1 MKFLFY
7 FAQCSALIVTFVFL
21 LRWLY
26 PYYVKC
32 SKRAQSFIFGIAF
45 GIFGLII
52 MQIPLNVAHG
62 LHMDVRFVSVIF
74 SAIFGGPLSAILTTL
89 MIGAYRI
96 SIGGQLLFPLGSLV
110 TTMLISLA
118 VYRWSVNNRK
128 LMERY
133 GWLLGLVIGLHTV
146 GWSLLAPPESMNY
159 FLTDFSISY
168 VIFYTVAIPL
178 YYSLIAYEIRSFET
192 EIKLRESENRYRT
205 LVQNSPDLVYC
216 CDLDGSITQANNKMS
231 HFLKMREHD
240 LLGRNMLD
248 LMASEKVRE
257 QWLQTLNEVLSTKES
272 KSFEA
277 EGLMPCGENKC
288 MHYTISPIFNRN
300 KEIVEV
306 TGTGHDITE
315 LRQQEK
321 SLQQYKSHLEELV
334 EARTSELAEAKE
346 MAESANRAKGEF
358 LANMSHEIRTPLNAV
373 IGLSYLLQQTELSE
387 QQQVYVDK
395 TIISAKN
402 LIALINDVL
411 DFSKIEA
418 KKLVIEQVDFDLYD
432 VLNQISN
439 LIGMKAYDKGLKL
452 HFSIHH
458 EVPQMLIGD
467 PFRLNQILINLSN
480 NAVKF
485 TEQGEISFEIC
496 LLVKSDRGVTLG
508 FTVRDTGIGI
518 TEEQQEQLFHHFT
531 QADMSTTR
539 KYGGT
544 GLGLVISKNLVEL
557 MGGAIGVESQAGQGS
572 SFSFT
577 ANFGYST
584 GSRLTS
590 MNQDSKLKLLRVLL
604 VCDDADMQL
613 VLKHQLEQFQFI
625 VNTADSE
632 SGAIE
637 QIYRNGRYDLVIV
650 DWKLK
655 DAVAVPLAE
664 RVQLEFS
671 SPMQVIVMVTAY
683 HEPEL
688 QTRIRSQAIDKM
700 LYYPI
705 SQSQLYNELIS
716 LFQQHFVAK
725 QVTGPDPE
733 KLERFKALQYASVLL
748 VEDNEINQLVAME
761 MLKEVGV
768 IVDVAENGL
777 EAVSR
782 VKVRRYD
789 AILMDLQ
796 MPVMGGYEATK
807 HIRQLEHTKDI
818 PIIAMTADAMKGVK
832 DEVFE
837 AGMSGYITKPFD
849 PIQLFGLLQ
858 RLIQTST
865 VKGYKQIAASTK
877 MADGPDVK

>member
-1 MKFLFY
+1 MKFLIY

-26 PYYVKC
+26 TYYLKC
-32 SKRAQSFIFGIAF
+32 SKKLQSIIFGVAF
-45 GIFGLII
+45 GMFGLII
-52 MQIPLNVAHG
+52 MHMPLNVAHG

-74 SAIFGGPLSAILTTL
+74 SAIFGGPLSAVITTL

-96 SIGGQLLFPLGSLV
+96 SLGGALLFPLGSLV
-110 TTMLISLA
+110 TTMLISMA
-118 VYRWSVNNRK
+118 VHAWNVKNRK
-128 LMERY
+128 LMEKY
-133 GWLLGLVIGLHTV
+133 SWLLGLVVSLQTV
-146 GWSLLAPPESMNY
+146 GWALLAPPETKNY
-159 FLTDFSISY
+159 FMTEFSVTY
-168 VIFYTVAIPL
+168 VIFHTVAIPL

-192 EIKLRESENRYRT
+192 EKKLRESEERYRS

-216 CDLDGSITQANNKMS
+216 CSLDGTITQANNKMS
-231 HFLKMREHD
+231 HFLKMRERD
-240 LLGRNMLD
+240 ILGQNMLD
-248 LMASEKVRE
+248 LVTTEKTRE
-257 QWLQTLNEVLSTKES
+257 QFKEALSEVLLTKES
-272 KSFEA
+272 SSFEV
-277 EGLMPCGENKC
+277 ENMTPGGESKC
-288 MHYTISPIFNRN
+288 MHYTLSPILNQH

-315 LRQQEK
+315 LRMQEK
-321 SLQQYKSHLEELV
+321 ALHQYKGHLEELV

-358 LANMSHEIRTPLNAV
+358 LANMSHEIRTPMNAV

-418 KKLVIEQVDFDLYD
+418 NKLVIEQVDFDLYE

-439 LIGMKAYDKGLKL
+439 LIEMKAYDKGLKL

-458 EVPQMLIGD
+458 DVPQMLVGD
-467 PFRLNQILINLSN
+467 PFRLNQILVNLSN

-485 TEQGEISFEIC
+485 TDAGEISFEIC
-496 LLVKSDRGVTLG
+496 LVSTSDRGVTLG

-539 KYGGT
+539 KYGGS

-557 MGGAIGVESQAGQGS
+557 MGGAIGVESQAGHGS

-577 ANFGYST
+577 ANFGHST
-584 GSRLTS
+584 QSRFVELNS
-590 MNQDSKLKLLRVLL
+590 DSQLKLLCVLL

-613 VLKHQLEQFQFI
+613 VLKHQLDQFQFI
-625 VNTADSE
+625 VSTADSE
-632 SGAIE
+632 VGAIE

-650 DWKLK
+650 DWKLRGS
-655 DAVAVPLAE
+655 VAVPLAE
-664 RVQLEFS
+664 RIQLEFS
-671 SPMQVIVMVTAY
+671 TPMQVIVMVSAY

-688 QTRIRSQAIDKM
+688 QTGVRSQAIDKV

-733 KLERFKALQYASVLL
+733 KSERFKALQYASVLL
-748 VEDNEINQLVAME
+748 VEDNEINQLVATE

-768 IVDVAENGL
+768 LVDVAENGL
-777 EAVSR
+777 EAISR
-782 VKVRRYD
+782 VKQGSYD

-807 HIRQLEHTKDI
+807 HIRQLEHAKDI

-832 DEVFE
+832 EEVLE
-837 AGMSGYITKPFD
+837 AGMSSYITKPFD

-865 VKGYKQIAASTK
+865 VKGYKQIAASVETSE
-877 MADGPDVK
+877 GE

>member
-1 MKFLFY
+1 MKFLIY

-32 SKRAQSFIFGIAF
+32 SKRWRSIIFGIAF
-45 GIFGLII
+45 GIFGLVI
-52 MQIPLNVAHG
+52 MQMPLNVAHG

-74 SAIFGGPLSAILTTL
+74 SAIFGGPLSAIITTL

-96 SIGGQLLFPLGSLV
+96 GLGGALLFPLGSLL
-110 TTMLISLA
+110 TTMLISM
-118 VYRWSVNNRK
+118 VVHVQNKKNRK
-128 LMERY
+128 FMEKY
-133 GWLLGLVIGLHTV
+133 GWLLGLVIGLETV
-146 GWSLLAPPESMNY
+146 GWSLLAPQETMNY
-159 FLTDFSISY
+159 FMTEFSVTY
-168 VIFYTVAIPL
+168 VIFHTVAIPL
-178 YYSLIAYEIRSFET
+178 YYSLIAYEIRSYET
-192 EIKLRESENRYRT
+192 EKKLRESEDRYRT

-216 CDLDGSITQANNKMS
+216 CDLDGQITQANNKMS
-231 HFLKMREHD
+231 HFLKMRERD
-240 LLGRNMLD
+240 LLGQNMLE
-248 LMASEKVRE
+248 LITSEKTRE
-257 QWLQTLNEVLSTKES
+257 QWKKALSEVLRTKES

-277 EGLMPCGENKC
+277 ESITPGGDNKC
-288 MHYTISPIFNRN
+288 MHYTISPIFNQH

-321 SLQQYKSHLEELV
+321 VLHQYKGHLEELV

-358 LANMSHEIRTPLNAV
+358 LANMSHEIRTPMNAV

-387 QQQVYVDK
+387 QQQIYVDK

-458 EVPQMLIGD
+458 EVPQMLVGD
-467 PFRLNQILINLSN
+467 PFRLNQILVNLSN

-485 TEQGEISFEIC
+485 TDEGEISFEIC
-496 LLVKSDRGVTLG
+496 LVSKSDRCVTLG

-557 MGGAIGVESQAGQGS
+557 MGGAIGVESKAGLGS

-577 ANFGYST
+577 ADFGYST
-584 GSRLTS
+584 GARLAEMNKDSR
-590 MNQDSKLKLLRVLL
+590 LKLLRVLL

-625 VNTADSE
+625 VSTADSE
-632 SGAIE
+632 NGAIE

-650 DWKLK
+650 DWKLR
-655 DAVAVPLAE
+655 DSVAIPLAE
-664 RVQLEFS
+664 RIQLEFS

-688 QTRIRSQAIDKM
+688 QKGIRSQAIDKV

-725 QVTGPDPE
+725 QVMGPDLE
-733 KLERFKALQYASVLL
+733 KSERFKALQHASVLL

-768 IVDVAENGL
+768 RVEVAENGL
-777 EAVSR
+777 EAISL
-782 VKVRRYD
+782 VKQRRYD

-807 HIRQLEHTKDI
+807 QIRQLEHAKDT

-832 DEVFE
+832 EEVLE

-865 VKGYKQIAASTK
+865 VKGYKQIAASAETL
-877 MADGPDVK
+877 DGE